1 MFSGNYRTA
10 VGGGG
15 RCMAREPGGGGSL
28 GKPGHSSSALDVPKL
43 FGSLYEGPSVC
54 GDDTQVTETGLSMLL
69 TVPPVEVL
77 AGKNPALPRVFC
89 WWALGG
95 RQSGKVSMK
104 ISSTLKKKNF
114 FNFCLVYLPEFS
126 LKKNFSFFICNIL
139 LFYLFSFYLAV
150 NSLQIYF
157 ISIYKICRAIIR
169 DYTLNSFDKND
180 SSDDYP

>member
-1 MFSGNYRTA
+1 
-10 VGGGG
+10 
-15 RCMAREPGGGGSL
+15 
-28 GKPGHSSSALDVPKL
+28 
-43 FGSLYEGPSVC
+43 
-54 GDDTQVTETGLSMLL
+54 
-69 TVPPVEVL
+69 
-77 AGKNPALPRVFC
+77 
-89 WWALGG
+89 
-95 RQSGKVSMK
+95 MK
-104 ISSTLKKKNF
+104 ISSTLKKKKKIF

-139 LFYLFSFYLAV
+139 LFYLFSSYLAV

>member
-1 MFSGNYRTA
+1 MYGPGA
-10 VGGGG
+10 
-15 RCMAREPGGGGSL
+15 GGGGSL
-28 GKPGHSSSALDVPKL
+28 AKPGHSSSALDVPKL

-104 ISSTLKKKNF
+104 ISSTLKKKIF
-114 FNFCLVYLPEFS
+114 LIFV
-126 LKKNFSFFICNIL
+126 
-139 LFYLFSFYLAV
+139 
-150 NSLQIYF
+150 
-157 ISIYKICRAIIR
+157 
-169 DYTLNSFDKND
+169 
-180 SSDDYP
+180 